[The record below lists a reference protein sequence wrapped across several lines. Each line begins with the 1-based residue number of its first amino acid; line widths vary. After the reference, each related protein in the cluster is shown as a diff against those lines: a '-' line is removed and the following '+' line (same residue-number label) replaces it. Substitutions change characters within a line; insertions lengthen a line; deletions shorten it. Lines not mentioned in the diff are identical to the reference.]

1 MADQDWDNVTRI
13 GSKNRGGGVQRETV
27 VKGRSA
33 LNAAARSG
41 LVIGTEKK
49 YATGN
54 AVRFLSPPSIYPFEN
69 KKMNVNNYPTG
80 RPHRRP

>member
-13 GSKNRGGGVQRETV
+13 GTKHRSGGVQRETV

-49 YATGN
+49 FATGN
-54 AVRFLSPPSIYPFEN
+54 AVCTILYPSYMRI
-69 KKMNVNNYPTG
+69 K
-80 RPHRRP
+80 